1 MKWEDFG
8 PFVLP
13 YVAGCPLPTMV
24 HHVRLAAIEFCK
36 RTKCWTR
43 NIGPVAALDP
53 HLVEISPESPNAR
66 ILAIEWVTV
75 DGAERPVLSA
85 DTGLAKSLQP
95 SSDKFSFSEDFSLLC
110 VYPAMAVGAQVV
122 TRVAMM
128 PKLTANE
135 LPVDLEGYTQH
146 IANGAIASIM
156 RIPGQPFTGPAGDF
170 EAPFRDEIRTESA
183 RLARGQMA
191 NGHTRQTPSFL

>member
-13 YVAGCPLPTMV
+13 YVVGCPLPTMV

-36 RTKCWTR
+36 RTKCWAR
-43 NIGPVAALDP
+43 NLEPVTAFDP
-53 HLVEISPESPNAR
+53 HIVEIEPDSTNAR

-75 DGAERPVLSA
+75 DGAKVPVLSA

-95 SSDKFSFSEDFSLLC
+95 SSEKFSFSEDLASLC
-110 VYPAMAVGAQVV
+110 IYPAMTNGAQVV
-122 TRVAMM
+122 ARVAMV

-135 LPVDLEGYTQH
+135 LPVELEEYAQH

-156 RIPGQPFTGPAGDF
+156 RIPGQPFTGPSGDF
-170 EAPFRDEIRTESA
+170 EALFRAEIRTESA

-191 NGHTRQTPSFL
+191 NGDTRQVPSFL